1 MTEDMISPLAH
12 IHPGAKL
19 GENCIV
25 EPFVYIDDNVVIGDN
40 CHIMAHASILSGTRM
55 GNNNKVYHGAVVGGT
70 PQDLKFVGEDTTLEI
85 GDNNMIRENVTL
97 NRGTASKGKTVIGSN
112 NLFME
117 NVHIGHDSVIGNG
130 CILGNSTKIAGE
142 VTISDYAILSAC
154 VLVHQFS
161 HIGSYVMI
169 QGGSRIN
176 KDVPP
181 YIIVAREPAKYCG
194 LNIVGL
200 RRRGFSNE
208 SIKSIHAAY
217 HHIYGSGTIV
227 STALARIREGGEL
240 TPEVEYILHF
250 IEKESERGILG

>member
-1 MTEDMISPLAH
+1 MISPLAH

-117 NVHIGHDSVIGNG
+117 NVHIGHDSVVGNG

-142 VTISDYAILSAC
+142 VTISDFAILSAC

-176 KDVPP
+176 KDIPP

-208 SIKSIHAAY
+208 SIKNIHAAY

-250 IEKESERGILG
+250 IEKESERGIIG

>member
-1 MTEDMISPLAH
+1 MISPLAY

-40 CHIMAHASILSGTRM
+40 CHIMAHSSVLSGTRM
-55 GNNNKVYHGAVVGGT
+55 GKNNKVYHGAVVGGI

-97 NRGTASKGKTVIGSN
+97 NRGTASRGKTVIGSG

-117 NVHIGHDSVIGNG
+117 NAHIGHDCVIGSG
-130 CILGNSTKIAGE
+130 CIIGNSTKIAGE
-142 VTISDYAILSAC
+142 VNIADNAILSAC

-176 KDVPP
+176 KDIPP
-181 YIIVAREPAKYCG
+181 YIIVGREPAKYSG

-208 SIKSIHAAY
+208 AIKSINEAY
-217 HHIYGSGTIV
+217 KQIYGSGTIV
-227 STALARIREGGEL
+227 STAVARIKENGNI
-240 TPEVEYILHF
+240 TPEVENILKF
-250 IEKESERGILG
+250 IEKISERGIIGA

>member
-1 MTEDMISPLAH
+1 MISPLAH

>member
-55 GNNNKVYHGAVVGGT
+55 GNNNKIYHGAVVGGT

-250 IEKESERGILG
+250 IEKESGRGILG

>member
-1 MTEDMISPLAH
+1 MISPLAH

-19 GENCIV
+19 GENCTV
-25 EPFVYIDDNVVIGDN
+25 EPFVYIEDNVVIGDN
-40 CHIMAHASILSGTRM
+40 CHIMAHSSVLSGTRM
-55 GNNNKVYHGAVVGGT
+55 GNNNKVFHGAVVGGI

-85 GDNNMIRENVTL
+85 GDNNLIRENVTL

-117 NVHIGHDSVIGNG
+117 NCHIGHDSVVGSG
-130 CILGNSTKIAGE
+130 CIIGNSTKIAGE
-142 VTISDYAILSAC
+142 VVIADYAILSAC

-161 HIGSYVMI
+161 NIGSYVMI

-176 KDVPP
+176 KDIPP
-181 YIIVAREPAKYCG
+181 YIIVGREPAKYCG

-208 SIKSIHAAY
+208 TITAIRNAY
-217 HHIYGSGTIV
+217 RNIYESGTIV
-227 STALARIREGGEL
+227 SKAVEKIKEEINM
-240 TPEVEYILHF
+240 TPEVEYIVNF
-250 IEKESERGILG
+250 IEKISERGIIG

>member
-1 MTEDMISPLAH
+1 MISQLAY

-19 GENCIV
+19 GENCTV

-40 CHIMAHASILSGTRM
+40 CHIMAHASVLSGTRM
-55 GNNNKVYHGAVVGGT
+55 GNNNRVHHGAVVGGI

-85 GDNNMIRENVTL
+85 GDNNIIRENVTL
-97 NRGTASKGKTVIGSN
+97 NRGTASRGKTVIGSN

-117 NVHIGHDSVIGNG
+117 NSHIGHDSVVGSN
-130 CILGNSTKIAGE
+130 CIIGNSTKIAGE
-142 VTISDYAILSAC
+142 VEIEDFAILSAC

-161 HIGSYVMI
+161 HIGGHVMI

-176 KDVPP
+176 KDIPP
-181 YIIVAREPAKYCG
+181 YIIVAREPAKYSG

-208 SIKSIHAAY
+208 TIKGIHEAY
-217 HHIYGSGTIV
+217 RHIYESGTIV
-227 STALARIREGGEL
+227 STAIARIKESGNL
-240 TPEVEYILHF
+240 IPEVENIINF
-250 IEKESERGILG
+250 VEKKAERGIIG